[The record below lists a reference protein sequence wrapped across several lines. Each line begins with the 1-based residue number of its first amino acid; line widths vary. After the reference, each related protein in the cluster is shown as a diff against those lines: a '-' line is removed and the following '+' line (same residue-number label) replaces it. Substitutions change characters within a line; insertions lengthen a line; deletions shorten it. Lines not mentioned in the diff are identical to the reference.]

1 MNVVITGAAG
11 QIGQQ
16 LIGEFSDADELRLI
30 DRVAVP
36 QRKSI
41 VADLA
46 ENHGVFGRI
55 LWGFRRKPWISSFE
69 GADVVIHLAGDV
81 LNDAS
86 WERVLRNNIQVT
98 WNVIETAV
106 KYRVPRVVFASSN
119 WAVKALERQIAPACY
134 APDGPKIGSD
144 ISPCPLSPYGLSKA
158 SGELMG
164 RMFVEQQELESFIA
178 VRIGSYHPQPPK
190 NKDIRL
196 WIGPRDLCS
205 LMRRCVEVEAQG
217 FHIVY
222 GVSAQPMTPYD
233 LSYTTRLL
241 SWKPEQTA

>member
-1 MNVVITGAAG
+1 MRVVMTGAAG
-11 QIGQQ
+11 RIGRQ
-16 LIGEFSDADELRLI
+16 LIGELSESHELRLI
-30 DRVAVP
+30 DRVPVP
-36 QRKSI
+36 QRESV

-46 ENHGVFGRI
+46 RNHGVLGRTS
-55 LWGFRRKPWISSFE
+55 WGFRRKPWISSFE

-81 LNDAS
+81 HNYAS

-98 WNVIETAV
+98 WNVIEAAV
-106 KYRVPRVVFASSN
+106 RYRVPRVVFASSN

-144 ISPCPLSPYGLSKA
+144 ISPCPLRPYGLSKA